1 MDAADCRQRG
11 GPCPG
16 WAALFWARMAM
27 CLAVLWP
34 LTLVSTAALAE
45 SRVALVVGNASYETK
60 KLKNARS
67 DAELMA
73 RTLKDVGFDVL
84 TVFDG
89 GSAEMRS
96 AVTEFGRR
104 LKVPDTVAL
113 FYYAGHG
120 VQADGEN
127 YLVPLAADISDM
139 TEVALNSVSLSDV
152 LKTMARSQSRM
163 NIVILDA
170 CRDNPFSATTRAI
183 AQGGLAPVVAP
194 SGTLIGYATA
204 PGQVARDGD
213 GDNSPYSAALAA
225 NISLS
230 GLTLEEVFRNARRR
244 VIETTSGSQVP
255 WEHSSLVGEFFF
267 KPKTT
272 SPEGGDRRL
281 DQPDGTEARLS
292 ELDAW
297 ELIKRSKDPIHF
309 MAHIERFPGGLFAE
323 LAAVRLSK
331 LEAMRSQTPWNWI
344 MTGSV
349 ERDTG
354 GPAATSAFER
364 AVQLEGAAQTP
375 EDLRIVAA
383 LYSEAAAQGLPSAM
397 FALARALDKGRGV
410 PRNLVEAARWY
421 EVAAER
427 NHAGAMA
434 ALGTMYEFGDG
445 VRHDMAEALRL
456 YQGAAQAGDPSGM
469 TSLAYLYA
477 NGKGVARNTKD
488 ARRLYTIAAD
498 KGHVRAM
505 FNLAL
510 MDLRGEGGYA
520 DNANGVKLLESA
532 AGRGHAGANLELAYL
547 YDDGRGVARR
557 PKQAAAH
564 YIEALKASRREGRN
578 LDVPARIWTF
588 ATRRELQRLL
598 AAQGIYRGGI
608 HGFFN
613 AETRKALVAI
623 AQK

>member
-1 MDAADCRQRG
+1 MDAADCRQRR
-11 GPCPG
+11 GPRLG
-16 WAALFWARMAM
+16 WAARFLARAII
-27 CLAVLWP
+27 CLAVSWP
-34 LTLVSTAALAE
+34 LTLVSTATLAE
-45 SRVALVVGNASYETK
+45 SRVALVVGNANYETK
-60 KLKNARS
+60 KLKNARN

-73 RTLKDVGFDVL
+73 RTLIDAGFDVL

-89 GSAEMRS
+89 GAAEMRS

-113 FYYAGHG
+113 FFYAGHG

-152 LKTMARSQSRM
+152 LKTMARSESRM

-170 CRDNPFSATTRAI
+170 CRDNPYSATTRAI

-204 PGQVARDGD
+204 PGEVARDGD

-225 NISLS
+225 NISLA

-244 VIETTSGSQVP
+244 VIETTSGRQVP

-267 KPKTT
+267 KPKLTR
-272 SPEGGDRRL
+272 PEGSDRRL
-281 DQPDGTEARLS
+281 NQPDGSEARLS
-292 ELDAW
+292 EIDAW
-297 ELIKRSKDPIHF
+297 ELIKLSKDPAHF
-309 MAHIERFPGGLFAE
+309 KAHIERFPGGLFAE
-323 LAAVRLSK
+323 LASVRLSK

-354 GPAATSAFER
+354 GPAAILAFQR
-364 AVQLEGAAQTP
+364 ASQLEGAAQTP
-375 EDLRIVAA
+375 EDLRVVAA
-383 LYSEAAAQGLPSAM
+383 LYSEAAALGLPPAM

-427 NHAGAMA
+427 DHAGAMA

-456 YQGAAQAGDPSGM
+456 YQGAAQAGDPLGM

-477 NGKGVARNTKD
+477 NGKGVARNIKE
-488 ARRLYTIAAD
+488 ARRLYMIAAD

-510 MDLRGEGGYA
+510 MDLRGEGGHA

-564 YIEALKASRREGRN
+564 YIEALKASSREGRT

-598 AAQGIYRGGI
+598 AARGIYRGAI